1 MNGNPVSSFPPV
13 ADANA
18 RILLL
23 GSMPGEASLRAGQYY
38 AHPHNQFWTILA
50 GIIGFPAGAPYA
62 ERCTRVRQAG
72 IAIWDVL
79 QSCVRPGSLDA
90 SIDPHS
96 IIPNDIGELL
106 RQCPQIRLIGFNG
119 GMAETVF
126 RRHIRPRLTLS
137 GSITCIRL
145 PSTSPAHASLRPAAK
160 LQQWRDRLESSLI
173 R

>member
-1 MNGNPVSSFPPV
+1 MNGNPVFSFPPV

-23 GSMPGEASLRAGQYY
+23 GSMPGEASLKAGQYY
-38 AHPHNQFWTILA
+38 AHPHNQFWTILG
-50 GIIGFPAGAPYA
+50 GIIGFSATAPYA

-96 IIPNDIGELL
+96 IVPNDIGGLL

-126 RRHIRPRLTLS
+126 RRHIKPLLAQP
-137 GSITCIRL
+137 GSIICIRL

-160 LQQWRDRLESSLI
+160 LQQWRDGLASSLI